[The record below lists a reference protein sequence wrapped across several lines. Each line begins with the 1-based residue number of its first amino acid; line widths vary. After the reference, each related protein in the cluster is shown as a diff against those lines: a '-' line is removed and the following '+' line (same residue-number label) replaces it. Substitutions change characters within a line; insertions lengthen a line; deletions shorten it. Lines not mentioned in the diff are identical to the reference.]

1 MYELSPFFYAQIT
14 VLARN
19 YRVKP
24 VIGLCNMLTYSFMKQ
39 KHNERKRKS
48 SSGIS
53 PIGSQALNGYIPSA
67 SATSLISFFPH
78 NFRVKPVI
86 GLCNMQ
92 GYYFVKQKHIECKR
106 KSSSGIPS
114 PFGSQAFNGY
124 IPTAEFAVSVI

>member
-1 MYELSPFFYAQIT
+1 MKTDDFYAQIT

-24 VIGLCNMLTYSFMKQ
+24 VIGLSNMLTYSFMKQ
-39 KHNERKRKS
+39 KHSERKRKS

-53 PIGSQALNGYIPSA
+53 PIGSQALNGYVPSA

-86 GLCNMQ
+86 GLDYLTR
-92 GYYFVKQKHIECKR
+92 YYFDE
-106 KSSSGIPS
+106 
-114 PFGSQAFNGY
+114 
-124 IPTAEFAVSVI
+124 

>member
-1 MYELSPFFYAQIT
+1 MIFTHEIT

-24 VIGLCNMLTYSFMKQ
+24 VIGLCNMQGYYFMKQ

-67 SATSLISFFPH
+67 SATSLISFFSH

-86 GLCNMQ
+86 GLCNMLT
-92 GYYFVKQKHIECKR
+92 YYFVKQKHIECKR

-114 PFGSQAFNGY
+114 PFGSQALNGY